1 MSPSS
6 SSPAQPCAAES
17 ANEAIRVFMRERAG
31 RPLFADE
38 RAEYEQLLAAWAAT
52 QRCGLVETV

>member
-1 MSPSS
+1 M
-6 SSPAQPCAAES
+6 
-17 ANEAIRVFMRERAG
+17 FMRERAG